1 MINALIVDD
10 EPRNIDVLNKLVSDF
25 CEGIVITGTALS
37 VDEAIPLIR
46 EKKPDLIFLDIEM
59 PGKNA
64 FDLIDLLSPVSF
76 EIIFVTAF
84 EQYAIK
90 AFRYSAID
98 YILKPVNI
106 KELREALERAR
117 QRLQEKNVNNRL
129 ENFYAIIKKKD
140 IKIAIQ
146 LNDGYCFHSYTDI
159 ICCSAD
165 GAYTHIYLSN
175 GNKII
180 SSNSLKHFAELLP
193 EQIFCRIHNSHLI
206 NLDYAVKYSGN
217 RSGIIE
223 MSNGLILEVSQRK
236 RDELLNKFKK

>member
-25 CEGIVITGTALS
+25 CEGILITGMASS

-46 EKKPDLIFLDIEM
+46 EKKPDLVFLDIEM

-106 KELREALERAR
+106 KELREAVERVR
-117 QRLQEKNVNNRL
+117 HRLQEKNINNRL

-146 LNDGYCFHSYTDI
+146 LNDGYCFHNYNNI

-165 GAYTHIYLSN
+165 GSYTHIYLSN
-175 GNKII
+175 GNKIT
-180 SSNSLKHFAELLP
+180 SSSSLKHFAELLP
-193 EQIFCRIHNSHLI
+193 EEIFCRIHNSHLI

-236 RDELLNKFKK
+236 RDELLNRFKK

>member
-1 MINALIVDD
+1 MINALIIDD

-25 CEGIVITGTALS
+25 CEGILITGIALS
-37 VDEAIPLIR
+37 VDEAIRLIR
-46 EKKPDLIFLDIEM
+46 EKKPDLVFLDIEM

-117 QRLQEKNVNNRL
+117 QRLQEKSINNRL

-146 LNDGYCFHSYTDI
+146 LNDGYCFHNYTDI
-159 ICCSAD
+159 IYCSAD

-180 SSNSLKHFAELLP
+180 SSNSLKHFTELLP
-193 EQIFCRIHNSHLI
+193 EEIFCRIHNSHLI

-236 RDELLNKFKK
+236 KDELLNRFKK